1 MTPAEWFE
9 AYTAASSNGLTT
21 LALLLT
27 IVSGYM
33 VIAYLVGAELTRT
46 QVGIVNLV
54 FIASTSTVL
63 LANYGNVLDAATARF
78 QASQTLAALPA
89 ISSDSVTPG
98 QWAVIVT
105 LANSLYM
112 VVALVF
118 MWQVRHPKP
127 K

>member
-1 MTPAEWFE
+1 MTPAEWFD

-33 VIAYLVGAELTRT
+33 VIAYLVGAGLTRT

-63 LANYGNVLDAATARF
+63 LANYGNVLDAATARL
-78 QASQTLAALPA
+78 QASQALAVLPA
-89 ISSDSVTPG
+89 ISTDAVTPDR
-98 QWAVIVT
+98 WAIIVT
-105 LANSLYM
+105 LANSLYV

-118 MWQVRHPKP
+118 MWQVRHAKP
-127 K
+127 E

>member
-33 VIAYLVGAELTRT
+33 VIAYLVGAELTLT

-54 FIASTSTVL
+54 FIASSSTVL
-63 LANYGNVLDAATARF
+63 LANYGNVLDAATARLH
-78 QASQTLAALPA
+78 ASQTLAALPA
-89 ISSDSVTPG
+89 ISSNSVTPV

-105 LANSLYM
+105 LANSLYV